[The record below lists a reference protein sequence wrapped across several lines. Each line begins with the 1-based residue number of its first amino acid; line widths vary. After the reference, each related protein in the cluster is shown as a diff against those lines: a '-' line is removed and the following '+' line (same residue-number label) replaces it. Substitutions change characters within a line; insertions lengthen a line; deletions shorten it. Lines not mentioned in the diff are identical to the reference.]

1 MGYIIGFKYSAGC
14 NFFRR
19 ALVSRLWF
27 KCRSGV
33 DHMERS
39 ECTLAT
45 IGVPAI
51 MFGRRVKHY
60 RHWLPVRSGLNNQLL
75 VQQVSSELLF
85 LNSIIRYIFYY
96 NNFDRKGPRGA
107 DVYILLNVATE
118 CSRNYAK
125 NIQLFTCYSNMTS
138 SFPRSMFLL

>member
-1 MGYIIGFKYSAGC
+1 MEYIVRFKYSASC
-14 NFFRR
+14 NCFRR
-19 ALVSRLWF
+19 ALASQLWF
-27 KCRSGV
+27 KCRSSL
-33 DHMERS
+33 DHVEWS

-60 RHWLPVRSGLNNQLL
+60 RHWLSVRSGLNNQLL
-75 VQQVSSELLF
+75 VQVSSKVTTLLYI
-85 LNSIIRYIFYY
+85 SYIIH
-96 NNFDRKGPRGA
+96 NNFDREGPRGA

-125 NIQLFTCYSNMTS
+125 KIHRGFNCSRVTVT
-138 SFPRSMFLL
+138 